1 MMGTKRTLVI
11 NAGEHD
17 RCDCPVSIECP
28 DGVPDGA
35 LWLRSSERGVA
46 LPAERIGDRLF
57 FVVRSLERGTSLT
70 LELSAGESVDGGVR
84 LTERR
89 DALDVSIDGK
99 PFTSYHF
106 GPDEVRPYL
115 YPLLGPS
122 GLAMTRHY
130 PMRRDVPG
138 ESTDHPHHRSLYVA
152 FGEVN
157 GVDVWAEPPHPNTGR
172 IVHRAWESV
181 SDGPVVADLRERL
194 QWVDAKDFP
203 LLDERRRVTVYA
215 TSAVRL
221 LDIEIVLSP
230 ARGAVLFG
238 DTKEGGPLALRVNS
252 AIEGRRGG
260 LIENAYGGRRE
271 AETWGKRAPW
281 VDYSGS
287 IEGTMAGVAIMD
299 HPTSFRHPTYWHV
312 RDYGLFA
319 ANPFGIS
326 TFTNDPSQRGDV
338 VLPPGQSLTFRYRVC
353 LHLGDSVAG
362 RVAEHYLDFAH
373 PPTAAWE

>member
-115 YPLLGPS
+115 YPLLG
-122 GLAMTRHY
+122 
-130 PMRRDVPG
+130 
-138 ESTDHPHHRSLYVA
+138 
-152 FGEVN
+152 
-157 GVDVWAEPPHPNTGR
+157 
-172 IVHRAWESV
+172 
-181 SDGPVVADLRERL
+181 
-194 QWVDAKDFP
+194 
-203 LLDERRRVTVYA
+203 
-215 TSAVRL
+215 
-221 LDIEIVLSP
+221 
-230 ARGAVLFG
+230 
-238 DTKEGGPLALRVNS
+238 
-252 AIEGRRGG
+252 
-260 LIENAYGGRRE
+260 
-271 AETWGKRAPW
+271 
-281 VDYSGS
+281 
-287 IEGTMAGVAIMD
+287 
-299 HPTSFRHPTYWHV
+299 
-312 RDYGLFA
+312 
-319 ANPFGIS
+319 
-326 TFTNDPSQRGDV
+326 
-338 VLPPGQSLTFRYRVC
+338 
-353 LHLGDSVAG
+353 
-362 RVAEHYLDFAH
+362 
-373 PPTAAWE
+373 